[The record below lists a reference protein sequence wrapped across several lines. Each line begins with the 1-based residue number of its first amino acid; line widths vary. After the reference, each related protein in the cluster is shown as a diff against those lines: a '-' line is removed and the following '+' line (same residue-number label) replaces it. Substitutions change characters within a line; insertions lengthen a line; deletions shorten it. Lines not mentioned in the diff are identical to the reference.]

1 LSHSTE
7 DDVNANEPAEPAAGE
22 VAGPAAPGG
31 APLPTCV
38 DRGQA
43 PSTPGE
49 RRASDVSRHDG
60 DAVAT
65 SNDASGALEDADDR
79 RGARRHAARSGAL
92 HAAGAAPGQ
101 AVHDELLMGLG
112 RRFHGATL
120 KLDFELRAP
129 TTRQI
134 FRRDFVYVSRQL
146 HALEASRRVQ
156 GLDRQL
162 LNDAL
167 MTVERH
173 GELAKLALKKAAD
186 ETLTLIA
193 LQGHGDAQV
202 EFAPTRLQATI
213 VSPYA
218 RVFIDVLRQ
227 ADDMLTQLERAWLLG
242 LVDPATKAYRASDCR
257 KVLHVFKEVVREQ
270 RHVVGAQVRD
280 VNASRRAKRDV
291 APLSSDAGHAIEAHH
306 GAANGGAA
314 PEGHRMAKVV
324 DDHGSADAHRTNRQS
339 RAEADGTSDDAGAA

>member
-1 LSHSTE
+1 M
-7 DDVNANEPAEPAAGE
+7 NANEPAEPAAGE
-22 VAGPAAPGG
+22 VAGHAAPGG
-31 APLPTCV
+31 APLPACIT
-38 DRGQA
+38 RGQA
-43 PSTPGE
+43 PSASGEACAHDDATMREDEIPSAASPGAPRPLDDADHRCGTP
-49 RRASDVSRHDG
+49 RRATGSSNLHI
-60 DAVAT
+60 AAT
-65 SNDASGALEDADDR
+65 GPAD
-79 RGARRHAARSGAL
+79 
-92 HAAGAAPGQ
+92 
-101 AVHDELLMGLG
+101 AVHDELLTGLG
-112 RRFHGATL
+112 RRFRGPTL

-156 GLDRQL
+156 GLDRQV

-167 MTVERH
+167 LTVERH

-193 LQGHGDAQV
+193 LQGHADAQV
-202 EFAPTRLQATI
+202 EFASMCLQATI

-242 LVDPATKAYRASDCR
+242 LVDPATKACRASDCR

-280 VNASRRAKRDV
+280 VNASRRAKRDL
-291 APLSSDAGHAIEAHH
+291 APPPFDMGRAIDRRH
-306 GAANGGAA
+306 GAASASTA
-314 PEGHRMAKVV
+314 TEARDVV
-324 DDHGSADAHRTNRQS
+324 KLVDGSDSADAHRS
-339 RAEADGTSDDAGAA
+339 RPRSSAVVERPRDDAGAP

>member
-1 LSHSTE
+1 M
-7 DDVNANEPAEPAAGE
+7 NPNEPAEPAAGE

-31 APLPTCV
+31 APLPTRIA
-38 DRGQA
+38 RGQA
-43 PSTPGE
+43 PSASGE
-49 RRASDVSRHDG
+49 PHAS
-60 DAVAT
+60 DAVAA
-65 SNDASGALEDADDR
+65 SRDDDLPGAASPDASRWPDDTR
-79 RGARRHAARSGAL
+79 HRPGARQRATRSGGLQVASI
-92 HAAGAAPGQ
+92 APAH
-101 AVHDELLMGLG
+101 AVHDELLTGLG
-112 RRFHGATL
+112 RRFRGATL

-167 MTVERH
+167 LTVERH

-193 LQGHGDAQV
+193 LQGHASAQV

-280 VNASRRAKRDV
+280 VNASRRAKRDM
-291 APLSSDAGHAIEAHH
+291 APLSPDAGRAIEMRH
-306 GAANGGAA
+306 GAASAGAA
-314 PEGHRMAKVV
+314 SEGQGVV
-324 DDHGSADAHRTNRQS
+324 KLVDGGGSAGCSSHEPWAS
-339 RAEADGTSDDAGAA
+339 AEFEHPRDDAGAT